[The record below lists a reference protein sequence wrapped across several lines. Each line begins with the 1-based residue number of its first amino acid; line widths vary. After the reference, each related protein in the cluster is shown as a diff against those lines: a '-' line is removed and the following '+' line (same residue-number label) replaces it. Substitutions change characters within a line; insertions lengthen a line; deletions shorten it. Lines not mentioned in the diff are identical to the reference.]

1 MRFRRALLP
10 LIRLCQ
16 CSGMCPISARG
27 VSRNATLETNKSR
40 FAALTAAIFVVQSL
54 FCACSLVHSHI
65 YIDWEKSTIMSYVSL
80 LVSLTI
86 RFHVGTILIESY
98 VNRSIIW
105 RLLEKYDEIETIF
118 VDKLRLEINSENLR
132 GRCCHYI
139 IVWAIKVGSFTTMV
153 FLSGI
158 VLFRWQNIYV
168 LAVTFPSFY
177 TSTLFHT
184 QLLVY
189 LEIVKYNIETISKCL
204 AKLKPPPRID
214 WLRLHQRP
222 VLPIDSSEI
231 RRQLIDLR
239 VCYCK
244 TWEASALIN
253 RNVRWSLLLG
263 INNDF
268 VLFVSNL
275 YGILYHLIYF
285 TYWDQVVVYIMFAAI
300 NISHFVHISMLC
312 DQIMEQ
318 VRSNIYKKTNGLQ

>member
-1 MRFRRALLP
+1 MQFRRALLP

-16 CSGMCPISARG
+16 CSGMCPISVRG
-27 VSRNATLETNKSR
+27 SSGNTTIETNKNR

-54 FCACSLVHSHI
+54 FCACSLVHSDI
-65 YIDWEKSTIMSYVSL
+65 YINWKSSTIMNYVSL

-105 RLLEKYDEIETIF
+105 HLLDKYDEIETIF
-118 VDKLRLEINSENLR
+118 VRKLRLEINSESLR
-132 GRCCHYI
+132 GRCCHHI

-153 FLSGI
+153 LLSGI
-158 VLFRWQNIYV
+158 LLFRWQNIYV
-168 LAVTFPSFY
+168 LAITFPSFY

-184 QLLVY
+184 QLLAH
-189 LEIVKYNIETISKCL
+189 LEIVKYNLETISECL
-204 AKLKPPPRID
+204 MKLKPPPRTD
-214 WLRLHQRP
+214 WLRLHQKP
-222 VLPIDSSEI
+222 VLAIDSIEI
-231 RRQLIDLR
+231 KRQLIDLR
-239 VCYCK
+239 LCYCK

-268 VLFVSNL
+268 VFFVSNL
-275 YGILYHLIYF
+275 YWILYHLIY
-285 TYWDQVVVYIMFAAI
+285 YMHWEQIVVYMMFAAI

-318 VRSNIYKKTNGLQ
+318 VSTIIYKKTNRVH